1 MVIPVSVTVMVL
13 LLQPLWIFL
22 LITVLI
28 PMPVLIPDLL
38 SLAIALTATLAAA
51 LTATLAAALTAT
63 LTAALAASSSAT
75 NVDACSCRGV
85 PAASTRAGFSFSS
98 VSRTDPA
105 DAELVGVG
113 RGHAARW
120 RLAQFVPG

>member
-1 MVIPVSVTVMVL
+1 MVL

-63 LTAALAASSSAT
+63 LTAALAATLTAALAAAT
-75 NVDACSCRGV
+75 T
-85 PAASTRAGFSFSS
+85 AASGENKRILQHTGRRTALRTQGKGFL
-98 VSRTDPA
+98 RI
-105 DAELVGVG
+105 
-113 RGHAARW
+113 
-120 RLAQFVPG
+120 